1 MQGICSPSP
10 SPKFTLLPVTS
21 TRQQF
26 SLLARRKYKMVLA
39 KCAHFPLER
48 CATTLPHLSTATA
61 YLSYSFSG
69 SGRALRNFPFWEST
83 SSCKH
88 DNL

>member
-10 SPKFTLLPVTS
+10 SPKSTLLPVTS

-26 SLLARRKYKMVLA
+26 SLLARRKYEMVLVKRA
-39 KCAHFPLER
+39 DLPLER
-48 CATTLPHLSTATA
+48 FPTTPPHLSTATA

-69 SGRALRNFPFWEST
+69 SGQALKISPFLGV
-83 SSCKH
+83 H
-88 DNL
+88 FVM